1 MEDNFYQ
8 NFTGS
13 ASANVVTMIVVGL
26 LMILK
31 RCSERNKHSE
41 CHSCCISFEIDNKTI
56 RNDESAASPRS
67 DGESVHEL
75 HPRDNTGVRK
85 ESV

>member
-13 ASANVVTMIVVGL
+13 ASANVVTMVVVGI

-31 RCSERNKHSE
+31 RCVERNKHSE

-56 RNDESAASPRS
+56 RNDEPSGSENS
-67 DGESVHEL
+67 DGESVHKL
-75 HPRDNTGVRK
+75 HPGNHRGVRT